1 MNNQRKLFFSGQHPF
16 TMFIFSSLAVL
27 VTGFIFQLIGFLLA
41 SVIYG
46 VSLPELTSFQGSLE
60 PKVLNAIK
68 FLQIVGALG
77 AFVFS
82 SLLLSWFYTGSWTGF
97 FPFGRG
103 VSPLSLLLIALIM
116 IVSLPFVNF
125 LTDINGNFILP
136 FEGVERYLRGVEE
149 QTEALMM
156 TLLRADTVGA
166 LLVNLFMIAIIPA
179 VGEELVFRGLIQKH
193 LTDWFKNGHMAI
205 LITAVIFSLA
215 HFQIY
220 SFLPRFFLGI
230 ILGYALFYGKSL
242 WYPMLAHLVNNSL
255 GVIYYFFY
263 LKEKTGETIEQIGTM
278 DMMPVTALLSLL
290 IAGLLMVAWVRSLN
304 SNRTAPS
311 DGL

>member
-1 MNNQRKLFFSGQHPF
+1 MNNQRKLFFSSQHPF
-16 TMFIFSSLAVL
+16 TMFIFSSLAVI
-27 VTGFIFQLIGFLLA
+27 VIGFLFQLVGFLLA

-46 VSLPELTSFQGSLE
+46 VSLPDLAGFQDIIE
-60 PKVLNAIK
+60 PQILSAIK
-68 FLQIVGALG
+68 FMQIVGALG

-82 SLLLSWFYTGSWTGF
+82 SFLLSYFYTGSWTGF

-103 VSPLSLLLIALIM
+103 ISPIALLIIALIM

-125 LTDINGNFILP
+125 LTDINGSFRLP
-136 FEGVERYLRGVEE
+136 FDGLERYLRGMEE

-156 TLLRADTVGA
+156 TLLRADNIGA

-193 LTDWFKNGHMAI
+193 LTDLFKNGHIAI
-205 LITAVIFSLA
+205 LVTAVIFSLA

-230 ILGYALFYGKSL
+230 ILGYAFFYGKSL
-242 WYPMLAHLVNNSL
+242 WYPMMAHLVNNSL
-255 GVIYYFFY
+255 GVVFYYFY
-263 LKEKTGETIEQIGTM
+263 LNDKSGETIEQIGTM
-278 DMMPVTALLSLL
+278 DMMPVTALVSFVL
-290 IAGLLMVAWVRSLN
+290 AGLLMYIWVKRLQAN
-304 SNRTAPS
+304 QTAPS
-311 DGL
+311 ELS